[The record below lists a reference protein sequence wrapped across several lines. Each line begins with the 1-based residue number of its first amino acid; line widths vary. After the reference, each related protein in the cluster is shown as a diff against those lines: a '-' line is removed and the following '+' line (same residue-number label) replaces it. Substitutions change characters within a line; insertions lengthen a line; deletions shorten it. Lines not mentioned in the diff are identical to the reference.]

1 MSTHDLDPSVSK
13 MEIIERNYYH
23 VWNIFDGDDDEIQ
36 KVYILVDQETTSY
49 MEDEKTQS
57 QSLLLRR

>member
-23 VWNIFDGDDDEIQ
+23 VWNIFDGDDDEISEG
-36 KVYILVDQETTSY
+36 LHFSRSRDN
-49 MEDEKTQS
+49 
-57 QSLLLRR
+57 

>member
-49 MEDEKTQS
+49 MEDGKTQS